1 MSAQPASATP
11 LQPQRLSRNEAQ
23 ARTTIAQRAAGLPL
37 RLGSTA
43 WRARLVPT
51 TGAAAVPAPSTTLR
65 FEWAGA
71 QFTLRLPA
79 LAIEQALSASLGSA
93 ALPAVPDEVA
103 QALLEASLA
112 DLLASLQALGRGT
125 PQLLDWAAGEAPVAA
140 LPPHAFELLLTAD
153 AGPEAIAASL
163 HADGLGLLLL
173 AGLVARRAPAP
184 GPVQDQAPL
193 ALRAEFGFCRLT
205 LDEVAGLAP
214 GDVVLVD
221 SCFLGAQGSLWLNAA
236 GQAGLH
242 VSYSS
247 YSQADGSAAAAPS
260 FTVLHPWTDTMPAVS
275 SADEAPANG
284 AAAAALDAL
293 PVRLS
298 FDLGD
303 VALTVAQLRALQAGQ
318 TLDLGHP
325 LAGAVRIRANG
336 ALVGEG
342 DLVEIDGQLGV
353 SIRNLFGNGAA
364 R

>member
-1 MSAQPASATP
+1 MSALPASATP
-11 LQPQRLSRNEAQ
+11 LQPPRLSRNEAQ
-23 ARTTIAQRAAGLPL
+23 ACTTIAQRAAGLPL
-37 RLGSTA
+37 RLGTA
-43 WRARLVPT
+43 AWQARLVPT
-51 TGAAAVPAPSTTLR
+51 TTATPIPAPSSTLR

-71 QFTLRLPA
+71 QFTLRVPA
-79 LAIEQALSASLGSA
+79 LAIEQVLAASLGSA
-93 ALPAVPDEVA
+93 ALPTVPDEVA

-112 DLLASLQALGRGT
+112 DLLAALQTLGRGT
-125 PQLLDWAAGEAPVAA
+125 AQLVDWTAGDAAATA
-140 LPPHAFELLLTAD
+140 LPPHAFDLALRAE

-173 AGLVARRAPAP
+173 AGLVARRTPVP

-205 LDEVAGLAP
+205 LEEVAGLTA

-242 VSYSS
+242 VSYS
-247 YSQADGSAAAAPS
+247 QAPAPANGGAPAAPF

-275 SADEAPANG
+275 SSDQAPTG
-284 AAAAALDAL
+284 DAAALDAL

-303 VALTVAQLRALQAGQ
+303 VALTVAQLRALQPGQ
-318 TLDLGHP
+318 ALDLGHP

-342 DLVEIDGQLGV
+342 DLVEIDGKLGV
-353 SIRNLFGNGAA
+353 SIRHLFGNGAA

>member
-1 MSAQPASATP
+1 MSAQPAPATP

-23 ARTTIAQRAAGLPL
+23 ARTTIAQRAADLPL

-43 WRARLVPT
+43 WQARLVPT
-51 TGAAAVPAPSTTLR
+51 TRAAAVPAPSTTLR

-79 LAIEQALSASLGSA
+79 LAIEQTLSASLGSA

-112 DLLASLQALGRGT
+112 DLLASLQALGRGS
-125 PQLLDWAAGEAPVAA
+125 PQLLDWTAGDALATA
-140 LPPHAFELLLTAD
+140 LPPHAFDLLLHTD

-163 HADGLGLLLL
+163 YADGLGLLLL
-173 AGLVARRAPAP
+173 AGLVARRAPVP

-193 ALRAEFGFCRLT
+193 ALRAEFGCCRLT
-205 LDEVAGLAP
+205 LDEVSGLAP
-214 GDVVLVD
+214 GDVVLVE
-221 SCFLGAQGSLWLNAA
+221 SCFLGAQGGLWLNAA

-242 VSYSS
+242 VS

-303 VALTVAQLRALQAGQ
+303 VALTVAQLRALQPGQ

-353 SIRNLFGNGAA
+353 SIRNLFGNGTA